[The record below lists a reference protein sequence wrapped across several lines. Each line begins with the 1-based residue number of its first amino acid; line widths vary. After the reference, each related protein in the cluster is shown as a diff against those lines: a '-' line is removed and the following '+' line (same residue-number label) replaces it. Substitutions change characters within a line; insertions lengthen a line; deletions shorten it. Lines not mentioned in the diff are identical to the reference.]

1 MGILSKILYVFTK
14 EYENDVENQIFL
26 EKNSDRIRLQEKG
39 TDMDRVT
46 QILEE
51 QGEIPKFR
59 IKSVSEGN
67 VETQTDSLDKTPHQK
82 FVDELEP
89 EQDDS
94 DGDQELRRL
103 AAKTQIHP
111 LMPTKPTASKR
122 AKLREFERK
131 LITGSNDPNVKIS
144 AEMLKSIST
153 NSKRYTLEEK
163 KALREFERELL
174 EEKDLDI

>member
-14 EYENDVENQIFL
+14 EHENDVENQIFL

-67 VETQTDSLDKTPHQK
+67 VETQTDSSPHQK
-82 FVDELEP
+82 FVAELKP
-89 EQDDS
+89 EQDEPY
-94 DGDQELRRL
+94 GDE
-103 AAKTQIHP
+103 
-111 LMPTKPTASKR
+111 
-122 AKLREFERK
+122 
-131 LITGSNDPNVKIS
+131 
-144 AEMLKSIST
+144 
-153 NSKRYTLEEK
+153 
-163 KALREFERELL
+163 
-174 EEKDLDI
+174 